1 MRATPAGRA
10 WDPYP
15 YFLLNLFLWVHALE
29 TRERGCPDQHL
40 KSSGIGSGDGGFYG
54 KEGRLPASGP
64 APGGNFR
71 SGPALALSMKAIV
84 YRATGD
90 PSVLELVDREIR
102 YPGRGEVRVR
112 IMVSAVNPT
121 DWKSRRGA
129 KPGEPLP
136 FEEVVPNQDGA
147 GVVDAV
153 GPGVEHLHVDDRVWL
168 ALAAYQ
174 RADGGTAQEFAVLPA
189 ERVFPLPENAGF
201 DVGAS
206 LGVPAITAHRAL
218 TIAEDGPRRLHPGA
232 LDGKVV
238 LVAGGAGAVGHA
250 AIQLAKWA
258 GAVVITTVSGPV
270 KAALA
275 TAAGANHVVNY
286 RETHAAAEI
295 RRIAPTGI
303 DQIVEV
309 APAPNAELDLAVIRN
324 RGSVAVYAN
333 NGGDQVSLDVRRHFS
348 LNVRYQFV
356 LLYTVGMAAVQAAA
370 EDINAAIAD
379 GALPVGEAAGL
390 PLHRF
395 DLADTAA
402 AHAAVEGSIVGKVL
416 IDVSAG

>member
-1 MRATPAGRA
+1 
-10 WDPYP
+10 
-15 YFLLNLFLWVHALE
+15 
-29 TRERGCPDQHL
+29 
-40 KSSGIGSGDGGFYG
+40 
-54 KEGRLPASGP
+54 
-64 APGGNFR
+64 
-71 SGPALALSMKAIV
+71 MKAIV

-102 YPGRGEVRVR
+102 DPGRGEVRVR

-129 KPGEPLP
+129 RPGEPLP
-136 FEEVVPNQDGA
+136 FANVVPNQDGA
-147 GVVDAV
+147 GMVDAV
-153 GPGVEHLHVDDRVWL
+153 GPGVEHLRTGDRVWV

-218 TIAEDGPRRLHPGA
+218 TIAEDGPRRLRPGA
-232 LDGKVV
+232 LDGNVV

-258 GAVVITTVSGPV
+258 GAVVITTVSGPA

-275 TAAGANHVVNY
+275 TAAGADHVINY
-286 RETHAAAEI
+286 RESHAAAEI
-295 RRIAPTGI
+295 RRIAPEGV

-309 APAPNAELDLAVIRN
+309 APAHNAELDLAVIRN
-324 RGSVAVYAN
+324 RGSIAVYAN
-333 NGGDQVSLDVRRHFS
+333 NGGDQVTLDVRRHFS

-356 LLYTVGMAAVQAAA
+356 LLYTVGMAAVHDAA

-379 GALPVGEAAGL
+379 GAIPVGEAAGL

-395 DLADTAA
+395 DLANTSA
-402 AHAAVEGSIVGKVL
+402 AHAAVEEGIIGKVL
-416 IDVSAG
+416 IDVPAS